1 MLPSTY
7 KALAPRPSTSVQTH
21 TDCHRLWPTS
31 HELILK
37 ALQQLLALL
46 LALYLYRVGA
56 ERWSMFVEALFFF
69 SFLGTANRIHNLTL
83 AWQALNVA
91 ELNSLP
97 LLEAL

>member
-1 MLPSTY
+1 
-7 KALAPRPSTSVQTH
+7 
-21 TDCHRLWPTS
+21 
-31 HELILK
+31 
-37 ALQQLLALL
+37 
-46 LALYLYRVGA
+46 
-56 ERWSMFVEALFFF
+56 MFVEALFFF